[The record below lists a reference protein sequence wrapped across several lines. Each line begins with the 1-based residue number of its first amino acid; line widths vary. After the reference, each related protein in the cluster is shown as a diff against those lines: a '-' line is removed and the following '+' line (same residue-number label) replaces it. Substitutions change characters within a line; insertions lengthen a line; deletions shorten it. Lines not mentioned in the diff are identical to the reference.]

1 MIFRTKQLFC
11 LTGLPLSGK
20 SHMARILADS
30 VQNSLHIS
38 TGDIA
43 RNLIKSPEQQK
54 EMEKKDLFPGE
65 TQLRTELKR
74 QIDDATSMCI
84 FVDGFPRFGDQA
96 KYLVDNFYDLS
107 PIVIDV
113 NAGDISTLSARAR
126 VRARDARDSNPVEF
140 MQRLALAMRNHNEV
154 STVLQQRMVPV
165 YTIFSTGDNA
175 SILNQFKQIT
185 RKIK

>member
-1 MIFRTKQLFC
+1 
-11 LTGLPLSGK
+11 
-20 SHMARILADS
+20 MARILASS

-43 RNLIKSPEQQK
+43 RSLISGPEQQK

-65 TQLRTELKR
+65 MQLRAELKR
-74 QIDDATSMCI
+74 QIDDAASMCI

-96 KYLVDNFYDLS
+96 KYLIDNFYDIS

-113 NAGDISTLSARAR
+113 NAGDMSTLSARAR
-126 VRARDARDSNPVEF
+126 VRARDNRDSNPVEF
-140 MQRLALAMRNHNEV
+140 MQRLALAMQNHNEV
-154 STVLQQRMVPV
+154 SVVLHQRLVPV
-165 YTIFSTGDNA
+165 YTIFSTGDAN
-175 SILNQFKQIT
+175 SILNQFKQIV